1 MSLPSPNEIEI
12 IKANIEQLIAIE
24 TLEYHNKNYL
34 SGDNKSRC
42 ETKRSLLLECI
53 SILGTTAYDRIG

>member
-1 MSLPSPNEIEI
+1 MTLPNPNEIET

-34 SGDNKSRC
+34 SGNDKTRC
-42 ETKRSLLLECI
+42 EAKRSLLLECI